1 MPIIIT
7 AVFFILALC
16 GLALHA
22 NMRLRNEDRLPMQ
35 WLLTGEVTWSSPR
48 LIALAL
54 IPALAI
60 LVFVSLIAL
69 SLNVRPRP
77 GQEGL
82 VLPIFIGIGI
92 MFIAIQ
98 LLHLWL
104 IEKTLRRNGK

>member
-1 MPIIIT
+1 MSIIVT
-7 AVFFILALC
+7 AVFFSLALC
-16 GLALHA
+16 GFALSA
-22 NMRLRNEDRLPMQ
+22 NKRLRNEDRLPMQ
-35 WLLTGEVTWSSPR
+35 WLLSGEVTWSAPR
-48 LIALAL
+48 LMALAL

-60 LVFVSLIAL
+60 SVFVSFIVL

-82 VLPIFIGIGI
+82 VLPTFIAIGIT
-92 MFIAIQ
+92 FIAIQ